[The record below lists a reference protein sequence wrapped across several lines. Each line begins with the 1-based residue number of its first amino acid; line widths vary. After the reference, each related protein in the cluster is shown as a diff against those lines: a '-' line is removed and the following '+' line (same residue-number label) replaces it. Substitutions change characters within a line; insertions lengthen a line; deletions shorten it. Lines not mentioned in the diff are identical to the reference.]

1 MARKTAAQKI
11 ETLVARTMKQK
22 RGHKLYEYI
31 RKDYGAITDLSD
43 QLWEGYRVGDVS
55 TRTMFHVRGW
65 ARDPASYDLEDLIKL
80 ANATVEEFPDGV
92 VSEPTCTYSIWTD
105 VPGACSATSS
115 YIEKKLE
122 VDPGFIDEINTRI
135 DDFVEPARS
144 AVNHTLA
151 KLNLGDEEAS
161 DAALRHEVITTLT
174 DQWSVKLYPPHNSK
188 WTAEQWTAALYEAA
202 LGDEVTVIN
211 EFALALGII
220 ESCKLEDVPV
230 ALSKFVRFTHK
241 SQELFDLV
249 IARGAPLLPLLEA
262 AIEPLTATEDDSD
275 PVWGVTNFREP
286 ATGLYLCTSLLAIC
300 KQEGIALPEA
310 TVHTMARFARLY
322 TCNWFASGYRRPHL
336 AWMHELFRLIPHDVL
351 EEAVYGDGAEFH
363 WDTVAVLPS
372 ETSAARAVASVTA
385 SSEDWAGSDSYEG
398 KKAADAFSML
408 GEFAGPALAAFVDQG
423 DVAARGRV
431 AMMLAANGH
440 DASIEPLSRALHDSS
455 KLVRSIA
462 LQGLSKM
469 SADAVADAMADVL
482 ATGKKDARVSAA
494 IVLSNLSPN
503 ARAHAVAKAH
513 LAGKERTSD
522 VRTMLSGVKK
532 K

>member
-92 VSEPTCTYSIWTD
+92 VSEPTIRYSIWTD
-105 VPGACSATSS
+105 VPGICSATSS

-122 VDPGFIDEINTRI
+122 VEPGFIDEINARI

-174 DQWSVKLYPPHNSK
+174 DQWSVNLYPPHNSK

-211 EFALALGII
+211 EFALALGIGQR
-220 ESCKLEDVPV
+220 
-230 ALSKFVRFTHK
+230 VR
-241 SQELFDLV
+241 
-249 IARGAPLLPLLEA
+249 
-262 AIEPLTATEDDSD
+262 
-275 PVWGVTNFREP
+275 
-286 ATGLYLCTSLLAIC
+286 
-300 KQEGIALPEA
+300 
-310 TVHTMARFARLY
+310 
-322 TCNWFASGYRRPHL
+322 HL
-336 AWMHELFRLIPHDVL
+336 
-351 EEAVYGDGAEFH
+351 GQ
-363 WDTVAVLPS
+363 
-372 ETSAARAVASVTA
+372 ARAVGFVEGGLIGILRQCGHGRCKCGEGGCGKQMTTHGTSFGCSV
-385 SSEDWAGSDSYEG
+385 E
-398 KKAADAFSML
+398 
-408 GEFAGPALAAFVDQG
+408 
-423 DVAARGRV
+423 ARLCRIG
-431 AMMLAANGH
+431 AESLLNG
-440 DASIEPLSRALHDSS
+440 L
-455 KLVRSIA
+455 
-462 LQGLSKM
+462 
-469 SADAVADAMADVL
+469 
-482 ATGKKDARVSAA
+482 
-494 IVLSNLSPN
+494 
-503 ARAHAVAKAH
+503 
-513 LAGKERTSD
+513 
-522 VRTMLSGVKK
+522 
-532 K
+532 